1 MKMRQVVPVSDPPWG
16 CSNHQKLDVE
26 TDSHINYYIS
36 YIHGYVYHTSH
47 FVAASLGALT
57 RRGYAFQILTPCTHI
72 LGSCR
77 TCRRRHVR
85 CDTNRPACET
95 CAAVGLTCEGF
106 ADEIQ

>member
-57 RRGYAFQILTPCTHI
+57 RRGYAFQIQTPSHTHPRQ
-72 LGSCR
+72 LQDMQTAACKMRHESSCLR
-77 TCRRRHVR
+77 DVR
-85 CDTNRPACET
+85 SSRPD
-95 CAAVGLTCEGF
+95 L
-106 ADEIQ
+106 